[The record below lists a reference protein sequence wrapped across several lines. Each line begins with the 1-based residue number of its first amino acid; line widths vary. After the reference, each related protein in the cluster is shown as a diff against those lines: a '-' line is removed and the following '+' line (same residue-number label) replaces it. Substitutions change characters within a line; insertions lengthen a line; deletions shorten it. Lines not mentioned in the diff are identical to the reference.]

1 MTITIITTITVKVDQ
16 NTEISNFEQKLFEKI
31 TFKKKEILKLF
42 KSNFSHSAHYYPF
55 LQTRTLVLLTN

>member
-31 TFKKKEILKLF
+31 TFKKKRDSQTSQIKLL
-42 KSNFSHSAHYYPF
+42 S
-55 LQTRTLVLLTN
+55 

>member
-42 KSNFSHSAHYYPF
+42 KSTSLIAHYYPF